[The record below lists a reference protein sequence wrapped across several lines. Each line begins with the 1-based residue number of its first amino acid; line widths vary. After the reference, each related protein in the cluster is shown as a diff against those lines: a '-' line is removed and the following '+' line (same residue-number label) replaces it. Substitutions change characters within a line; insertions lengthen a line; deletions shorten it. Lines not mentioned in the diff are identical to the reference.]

1 MPSTRPSPSAKE
13 DRPSLRQIFEAEQ
26 SPLLGFAI
34 SIVRRRAV
42 AEEIVQEVF
51 LQLHRHWD
59 SVENPKAWLYRSI
72 RNRSLDHLRRQKRE
86 VFSEDNAPGIEAP
99 DDCRNDIPADAVQNL
114 EAAGYLRLS
123 MAELS
128 DDDRQLVELKY
139 FQDLKYREI
148 SEQTG
153 LTVGNVGYRLHHI
166 LNRLADQLRQLGID
180 GASAVISDQ

>member
-1 MPSTRPSPSAKE
+1 MPSSRPSPATKE
-13 DRPSLRQIFEAEQ
+13 GKPSLRQIFENEQ

-51 LQLHRHWD
+51 LQLHHHWE
-59 SVENPKAWLYRSI
+59 SVENPRAWLYRSI
-72 RNRSLDHLRRQKRE
+72 RNRSLDHIRKQKRE
-86 VFSEDNAPGIEAP
+86 IFSEDRAPGFEAT
-99 DDCRNDIPADAVQNL
+99 DENRSDIPADAVQKL

-139 FQDLKYREI
+139 FRNLKYREI

-153 LTVGNVGYRLHHI
+153 LSVGNVGYRLHHI